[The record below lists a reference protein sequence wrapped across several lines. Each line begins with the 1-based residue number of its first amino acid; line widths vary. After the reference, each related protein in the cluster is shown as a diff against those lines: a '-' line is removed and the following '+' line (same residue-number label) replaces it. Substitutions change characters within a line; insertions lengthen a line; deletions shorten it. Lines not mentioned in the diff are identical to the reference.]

1 MTYKHVQLTFG
12 DYLFGV
18 SALALAFILA
28 CGIAVAAL
36 VWFVSAIIG
45 R

>member
-1 MTYKHVQLTFG
+1 MYKHVQLTFG
-12 DYLFGV
+12 DYLLGLSV
-18 SALALAFILA
+18 LALAFLLA
-28 CGIAVAAL
+28 CGIAIGAV